1 MTYYAQRK
9 SVKDGAA
16 VAPNNR
22 YGERKDME
30 RQFHLYCA
38 SACTNEAG
46 NELDSIEWGTIEN
59 GPIERKLYRQ
69 PAPTPE
75 PEPEP
80 EPTPEPEPE
89 PEDNPEPEPE
99 GNEGE

>member
-9 SVKDGAA
+9 SVKDGAP

-22 YGERKDME
+22 YGERKEME
-30 RQFHLYCA
+30 YQFHLYCA
-38 SACTNEAG
+38 SAVKNDSG
-46 NELDSIEWGTIEN
+46 NEIDAVEWGTIEN

-69 PAPTPE
+69 PAP
-75 PEPEP
+75 EP

-89 PEDNPEPEPE
+89 PEPEET
-99 GNEGE
+99 